1 MTDAPLCQRIAEAL
15 EAHHETTLRLQ
26 ELAAE
31 LVDHCARM
39 RALTDKLQS
48 IRPALDAPGEAI
60 RLPRVLQGGPI
71 VREA

>member
-1 MTDAPLCQRIAEAL
+1 MSDAPLCQRIAEAL

-39 RALTDKLQS
+39 RALTDKLQAT
-48 IRPALDAPGEAI
+48 RPMLEAPGETI
-60 RLPRVLQGGPI
+60 KLPRILQGGPQ